1 MATES
6 TLSFERGLLAL
17 ELLHPDSKL
26 GRLAWLAKL
35 INPDDLYFFQDGE
48 LSQSLFNEILD
59 AYIAGLD
66 LAACVLG
73 FTFIE
78 RSIAGRLSHIG
89 ESVAA
94 KGRSEQLLA
103 EALRRG
109 WLSQEEHSTLDGL
122 RLNRNPLVHFKDRL
136 EESRPEIRAIM
147 NAKNTKEL
155 LSAEA
160 RRIVE
165 AVFTVLKKTSL

>member
-1 MATES
+1 MATET

-26 GRLAWLAKL
+26 GRLQWLAKH

-48 LSQSLFNEILD
+48 LSQSLFHEILD

-66 LAACVLG
+66 LAVCVLG

-89 ESVAA
+89 ASVAA
-94 KGRSEQLLA
+94 KGRSGQLLA

-109 WLSQEEHSTLDGL
+109 WLSQEEYSTLDNL

-136 EESRPEIRAIM
+136 EVSRPEIRAIM
-147 NAKNTKEL
+147 NAKSTKEL
-155 LSAEA
+155 LATEA
-160 RRIVE
+160 RLIVQ